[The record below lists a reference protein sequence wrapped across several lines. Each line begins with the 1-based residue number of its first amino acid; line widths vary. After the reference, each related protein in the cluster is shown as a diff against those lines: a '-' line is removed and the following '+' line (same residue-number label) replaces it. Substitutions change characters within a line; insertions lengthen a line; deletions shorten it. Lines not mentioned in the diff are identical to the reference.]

1 VKTADPRPGGHT
13 TGHGADIDR
22 RETMKLMHL
31 LNPISH
37 YWFWRSFLGDL
48 RYLSKTGAPCD
59 VMIGYTKGR
68 FLNKRVARPYLQ
80 AQREFQSHLP
90 SLRLSKDWFSDKAAQ
105 WLSVF
110 EAYGLTSR
118 PKVEALEIGSWE
130 GLSSFFILRT
140 LPGAHL
146 TCVDTWEGADEHKAG
161 VSATKEILSRIEE
174 SFDANLSPYRDRL
187 TKYKGTSFSYFNEHA
202 ARNIFDLIYVD
213 GSHHC
218 DDVIVD
224 AVKCFEML
232 KPGGVMF
239 FDDYF
244 WRHYPKAI
252 DNPAAAINAFLRLKQ
267 GEYKIVRIYSQVVIE
282 KVSHLTR

>member
-1 VKTADPRPGGHT
+1 
-13 TGHGADIDR
+13 
-22 RETMKLMHL
+22 
-31 LNPISH
+31 
-37 YWFWRSFLGDL
+37 
-48 RYLSKTGAPCD
+48 
-59 VMIGYTKGR
+59 MIGYTKGR
-68 FLNKRVARPYLQ
+68 LLNHRVTRPYLQ
-80 AQREFQSHLP
+80 AQRDFQTRLP
-90 SLRLSKDWFSDKAAQ
+90 SLRLSKDWFSGKAAQ

-110 EAYGLTSR
+110 DAYGLTSAR
-118 PKVEALEIGSWE
+118 NVRVLEIGSWE
-130 GLSSFFILRT
+130 GLSSFFIVHT

-161 VSATKEILSRIEE
+161 VSAAKEILNGIEE

-202 ARNIFDLIYVD
+202 ARSVFDLIYVD

-232 KPGGVMF
+232 KPGGVMI

-244 WRHYPKAI
+244 WKHYPKAK

-267 GEYKIVRIYSQVVIE
+267 GEYKIVRVYSQIVIE
-282 KVSHLTR
+282 KVDDRAR